1 MADILASIGIAAC
14 YCFLILFL
22 LALLAALYNIVRKWI
37 NEVKKAN
44 EHYKQDEDNHVE

>member
-37 NEVKKAN
+37 NAVKKAN
-44 EHYKQDEDNHVE
+44 EHHEQNEDNHV